1 MAIERVRDVLNE
13 IASSEKKGGRF
24 NKKSFTRLMKA
35 MANDTTFTQ
44 EVVKV
49 KNGEISEVTEIMVSN
64 EFRKFIQKVLEAA
77 GIDKK
82 ESALALSEEFSINNV
97 DGLYE
102 FFATCLYKYL
112 EAGNSFDLLPVKGF
126 KGSIGLKQVPET
138 TKTAD
143 AFSPKDR
150 SYIGTFTT
158 VKGAHAE
165 LTVKSG
171 CPSYLKSRKKVDKK

>member
-1 MAIERVRDVLNE
+1 MAQIERVEDVMKDME
-13 IASSEKKGGRF
+13 SKGGGRF
-24 NKKSFTRLMKA
+24 NKKSFNRLMKA
-35 MANDTTFTQ
+35 MVNDTTFTHK
-44 EVVKV
+44 VVKV
-49 KNGEISEVTEIMVSN
+49 KNGEVTEVVDVMVSN
-64 EFRKFIQKVLEAA
+64 EFRKFVQKILEAA

-82 ESALALSEEFSINNV
+82 ESLRCLSEDFAITNV

-102 FFATCLYKYL
+102 FFATCLYKYM
-112 EAGNSFDLLPVKGF
+112 EAGNGFDFLPVDGF
-126 KGSIGLKQVPET
+126 KGSIGLKHVAET

-158 VKGAHAE
+158 IKGAHNE

-171 CPSYLKSRKKVDKK
+171 CPSYLKTRTKVEKK